1 MDIIVGIDIGGTK
14 CAVSY
19 AFIQN
24 EIQFLDK
31 TVYPTILDSFERMM
45 DILRKD
51 IDTHLQKYPLW
62 KIKSI
67 GISCGGPLNAE
78 TGDILSPPNLKRW
91 GDVNCYQALEK
102 YQVPVLLQNDAN
114 ACALA
119 EWKFGAGRGSKNMV
133 FLTFG
138 TGMGA
143 GLILNGE
150 LYTGACD
157 LAGEVGHIRLE
168 EDGPEG
174 YGKYGS
180 FEGFCSGGGIRNL
193 GIQYARK
200 AWEAGQETGYCKN
213 EAGLNEISAKSI
225 AEALQRQDETAKQ
238 VYRTVGL
245 QLGKGLAILIDIL
258 NPDKIVI
265 GSIFER
271 QESVL
276 RPYLEEAL
284 QKEALPEA
292 LKCCTVVKTK
302 LGDLIG
308 DYAAISVGLVALEKE
323 GRQ

>member
-1 MDIIVGIDIGGTK
+1 M
-14 CAVSY
+14 
-19 AFIQN
+19 
-24 EIQFLDK
+24 
-31 TVYPTILDSFERMM
+31 
-45 DILRKD
+45 
-51 IDTHLQKYPLW
+51 
-62 KIKSI
+62 
-67 GISCGGPLNAE
+67 
-78 TGDILSPPNLKRW
+78 
-91 GDVNCYQALEK
+91 
-102 YQVPVLLQNDAN
+102 LLQNDAN